1 MQKIFIN
8 PPKSV
13 HTQREQCSLTFEAQV
28 MKLGNLGLAEKN
40 ACTGYCNCLILA
52 LILALTYS
60 SRLYNS
66 HTMNFHAHI
75 YVIGETMFYEL
86 KTRGEAQRNVS

>member
-1 MQKIFIN
+1 MFTDVWSPGHVTRKYGFGR
-8 PPKSV
+8 KKMLV
-13 HTQREQCSLTFEAQV
+13 
-28 MKLGNLGLAEKN
+28 LG
-40 ACTGYCNCLILA
+40 YCLILA